1 MKPVRERRTAMRAD
15 LLSAFTDWLLT
26 YWVHA
31 TVLLTAAALLVRL
44 RILSF
49 AARDLLWKCALVGPL
64 LTATAHTLVESMPAR
79 HLDMAPAVAVAM
91 VPRPVAAAP
100 ETAGTITGEV
110 APAPESPAP
119 ARDWR
124 TELLFAWAAI
134 AGVLLLGLVA
144 RRVRLMHRIGR
155 RRQVTDARLRELLET
170 LCLAA
175 GFPHYV
181 RLTAAPGLASPV
193 ALPGREICL
202 PEAVVTDLG
211 PEQQRG
217 VLAHEL
223 AHLVRRDPLWLG
235 IAQVMERLFFLQPL
249 NWLARRELQVTAEYV
264 CDDWAA
270 HQVGTGLPLARCLLT
285 VAEWIAGAT
294 GPLPEPA
301 MAARGSH
308 LMRRVERLVRGDGIR
323 ADRGRYLGLMLGAF
337 MIAFTMAAAPAVTS
351 GTREVRAQQPKH
363 GPAGKH
369 DGQAPDS
376 SRAARVAAL
385 TVALKDSDP
394 GVRAAAAQALGRL
407 DDKSAGNALAAV
419 LNDPSPEVQEQAI
432 MALAELEDPRA
443 VPGLEKL
450 LASSD
455 ADVREQAAS
464 RLGDLDLTVAPAALL
479 NALKDLNGDVR
490 EAAANSLGN
499 IEDQKAVPALV
510 PLLNDPDKGVQEAT
524 VNALHNIG
532 GPAAMQA
539 LIGALKS
546 RDPQVR
552 RMAAEALGDKD

>member
-1 MKPVRERRTAMRAD
+1 MRAEFISV
-15 LLSAFTDWLLT
+15 LTDWLLT

-31 TVLLTAAALLVRL
+31 TVLLAAAAVLTRL
-44 RILSF
+44 RVMSF

-64 LTATAHTLVESMPAR
+64 LSATAHSVIRSMPSER
-79 HLDMAPAVAVAM
+79 LEVAPAVAVAM
-91 VPRPVAAAP
+91 
-100 ETAGTITGEV
+100 
-110 APAPESPAP
+110 APAPATIDQSPVNHAAVASELASTTPAP
-119 ARDWR
+119 RDWR
-124 TELLFAWAAI
+124 AELLVTWTGI
-134 AGVLLLGLVA
+134 ASILLLGLVA
-144 RRVRLMHRIGR
+144 RRARLMHRIGR
-155 RRQVTDARLRELLET
+155 RRQVTDARLRDMLET
-170 LCLAA
+170 LCMAA
-175 GFPHYV
+175 GYPHYV

-193 ALPGREICL
+193 ALPGREICV

-223 AHLVRRDPLWLG
+223 AHLVRRDPVWLG
-235 IAQVMERLFFLQPL
+235 VAQVMERLFFLQPL

-270 HQVGTGLPLARCLLT
+270 HQVGSGLPLARCLLT

-323 ADRGRYLGLMLGAF
+323 ADQGRRVGLALGVLLVAG
-337 MIAFTMAAAPAVTS
+337 TMAAAPAVTAGVPTS
-351 GTREVRAQQPKH
+351 RASSAKH
-363 GPAGKH
+363 APSAAQ
-369 DGQAPDS
+369 GQATDS

-385 TVALKDSDP
+385 TAALKDSDP
-394 GVRAAAAQALGRL
+394 GVRAAAAKALGRL
-407 DDKSAGNALAAV
+407 DDKSAGNALAE
-419 LNDPSPEVQEQAI
+419 LLRDPDPEVQQQAI

-443 VPGLEKL
+443 VPGLERL
-450 LASSD
+450 LTSSD
-455 ADVREQAAS
+455 ADVRQEAANK
-464 RLGDLDLTVAPAALL
+464 LGDLELTTAPPALI
-479 NALKDLNGDVR
+479 NALKDPNSDVR
-490 EAAANSLGN
+490 EAAAHSLGH

-510 PLLNDPDKGVQEAT
+510 PLLNDPDKDVQEAT

-546 RDPQVR
+546 KDPQVR

>member
-1 MKPVRERRTAMRAD
+1 MRAD
-15 LLSAFTDWLLT
+15 LLSAATGWLLT

-31 TVLLTAAALLVRL
+31 TVLLAGAALLSRM
-44 RILSF
+44 RIMSF

-64 LTATAHTLVESMPAR
+64 FTASAHSLIASMPAR
-79 HLDMAPAVAVAM
+79 HLDMAP
-91 VPRPVAAAP
+91 PAA
-100 ETAGTITGEV
+100 TAI
-110 APAPESPAP
+110 APAPAAP
-119 ARDWR
+119 AAAADYAGAEAVLDGPSAAMPATTPRDWR
-124 TELLFAWAAI
+124 SELLLAWAAI
-134 AGVLLLGLVA
+134 AAVLLLGLFV
-144 RRVRLMHRIGR
+144 RRVRLMQRIGR
-155 RRQVTDARLRELLET
+155 RHQVVDAGLRDLLET

-175 GFPHYV
+175 GYPHYV

-202 PEAVVTDLG
+202 PQAIVSNLG
-211 PEQQRG
+211 REQQRG

-323 ADRGRYLGLMLGAF
+323 ADRGRYLGLALGALL
-337 MIAFTMAAAPAVTS
+337 IVGTVAAAPAVSTARPAARTLSAKNDES
-351 GTREVRAQQPKH
+351 GRHQRQDA
-363 GPAGKH
+363 
-369 DGQAPDS
+369 DS
-376 SRAARVAAL
+376 TRAARVAAL
-385 TVALKDSDP
+385 VSALKDSDP
-394 GVRAAAAQALGRL
+394 GVRAAAAEALGRL
-407 DDKSAGNALAAV
+407 DDKSAGNALAGL
-419 LNDPSPEVQEQAI
+419 LNDPSPEVQEHAV

-455 ADVREQAAS
+455 ADTRQQAAS
-464 RLGDLDLTVAPAALL
+464 RLGDLDLTVAPASLI
-479 NALKDLNGDVR
+479 NALKDPNADVR

-499 IEDQKAVPALV
+499 IEDQKSVPALV
-510 PLLNDPDKGVQEAT
+510 PLLNDPDKDVQEAT

-532 GPAAMQA
+532 GPVAMQA

-546 RDPQVR
+546 KDPQVR
-552 RMAAEALGDKD
+552 RMAAQALGDKD

>member
-1 MKPVRERRTAMRAD
+1 MRAD
-15 LLSAFTDWLLT
+15 FISGLTDWLLT

-31 TVLLTAAALLVRL
+31 TVLLAAAAVLSRVRL
-44 RILSF
+44 MSF

-64 LTATAHTLVESMPAR
+64 LTATAHSFVASIPAR
-79 HLDMAPAVAVAM
+79 QLDIAPAIAVAMAPA
-91 VPRPVAAAP
+91 PAA
-100 ETAGTITGEV
+100 AGTIAV
-110 APAPESPAP
+110 VAAPAQVRGGASVTP
-119 ARDWR
+119 RDWR
-124 TELLFAWAAI
+124 AEFLMAWAGI
-134 AGVLLLGLVA
+134 AGILLLGLVG
-144 RRVRLMHRIGR
+144 RRVRLMRRIGR
-155 RRQVTDARLRELLET
+155 RRRVTDEGLRDLLET

-175 GFPHYV
+175 GYPHYV

-211 PEQQRG
+211 QEQQRG

-223 AHLVRRDPLWLG
+223 AHLVRRDPCWLG
-235 IAQVMERLFFLQPL
+235 AAQVMERLFFLQPL

-270 HQVGTGLPLARCLLT
+270 HQVGSGLPLARCLLT

-308 LMRRVERLVRGDGIR
+308 LMRRVERLVRGDSVR
-323 ADRGRYLGLMLGAF
+323 ADRGRRMGLALGAL
-337 MIAFTMAAAPAVTS
+337 MVAGTMVAAPAVTA
-351 GTREVRAQQPKH
+351 GVPATRLAPLNH
-363 GPAGKH
+363 LSSGKH
-369 DGQAPDS
+369 ERQVSDS

-385 TVALKDSDP
+385 TAALKDSDP

-407 DDKSAGNALAAV
+407 DDKSAGNALAE
-419 LNDPSPEVQEQAI
+419 LLRDPDSEVQQQAI

-450 LASSD
+450 LSNSD
-455 ADVREQAAS
+455 ADVRQQAAG
-464 RLGDLDLTVAPAALL
+464 RLGNLELTVAPAALL
-479 NALKDLNGDVR
+479 NALKDPNSDVR
-490 EAAANSLGN
+490 ESAANSLGN

-532 GPAAMQA
+532 GPLAMQA

>member
-1 MKPVRERRTAMRAD
+1 MRAD
-15 LLSAFTDWLLT
+15 LISALTDWLLT

-31 TVLLTAAALLVRL
+31 TVLLAAAAALARL
-44 RILSF
+44 RVLSF

-64 LTATAHTLVESMPAR
+64 FSATAHSLVVSLPSERLSV
-79 HLDMAPAVAVAM
+79 APM
-91 VPRPVAAAP
+91 VAAA
-100 ETAGTITGEV
+100 AD
-110 APAPESPAP
+110 PAPVAVERAVVGADAARSVGAP
-119 ARDWR
+119 LIGTPRDWR
-124 TELLFAWAAI
+124 GEFLVAWAGIAAVLLF
-134 AGVLLLGLVA
+134 GLAA
-144 RRVRLMHRIGR
+144 RRARLMHRIGR
-155 RRQVTDARLRELLET
+155 RRQVGDAQLRDLLET

-175 GFPHYV
+175 GYPHYV

-202 PEAVVTDLG
+202 PEAVVTELG
-211 PEQQRG
+211 REQQRG

-223 AHLVRRDPLWLG
+223 AHVVRRDPLWLG
-235 IAQVMERLFFLQPL
+235 VAQVMERLFFLQPL

-270 HQVGTGLPLARCLLT
+270 HQVGSGLPLARCLLT

-301 MAARGSH
+301 MASRGSH

-323 ADRGRYLGLMLGAF
+323 ADHGRRIGFALGAL
-337 MIAFTMAAAPAVTS
+337 MVAATMVAAPAVTA
-351 GTREVRAQQPKH
+351 GVPATRLAPVKH
-363 GPAGKH
+363 LSAGKH
-369 DGQAPDS
+369 ERQSSDS

-385 TVALKDSDP
+385 VAALKDSDP

-407 DDKSAGNALAAV
+407 DDKSAGNALAE
-419 LNDPSPEVQEQAI
+419 LLRDPDPEVQEQAI

-450 LASSD
+450 LTSGD
-455 ADVREQAAS
+455 AEVRQEAAN
-464 RLGDLDLTVAPAALL
+464 RLGNVDLATAPAALI
-479 NALKDLNGDVR
+479 NALKDPNSEVR
-490 EAAANSLGN
+490 QAAANSLGN
-499 IEDQKAVPALV
+499 IDDQKAVPALV
-510 PLLNDPDKGVQEAT
+510 PLLNDPDKDVQEAT

-546 RDPQVR
+546 KDPQVR
-552 RMAAEALGDKD
+552 RMAAEALGDRD

>member
-1 MKPVRERRTAMRAD
+1 MRAD
-15 LLSAFTDWLLT
+15 LLSALTGWLLT

-31 TVLLTAAALLVRL
+31 TVLLAAAALLTRL
-44 RILSF
+44 RIISF
-49 AARDLLWKCALVGPL
+49 AGRDLLWKCALVGPL
-64 LTATAHTLVESMPAR
+64 FTATAHSLIASMPAR
-79 HLDMAPAVAVAM
+79 HLDMTPASAVA
-91 VPRPVAAAP
+91 
-100 ETAGTITGEV
+100 IT
-110 APAPESPAP
+110 PSPAP
-119 ARDWR
+119 ASVGVSGPEALVEEPTATTPAAPPRDWR
-124 TELLFAWAAI
+124 SELLLAWVAI
-134 AGVLLLGLVA
+134 AAVLLLGLLA
-144 RRVRLMHRIGR
+144 RRVRLMQRIGHR
-155 RRQVTDARLRELLET
+155 HQVTDPGLRDLLET

-175 GFPHYV
+175 GYPHYV

-202 PEAVVTDLG
+202 PQAIVTDLG
-211 PEQQRG
+211 REQQRG

-270 HQVGTGLPLARCLLT
+270 HQVGSGLPLARCLLT

-308 LMRRVERLVRGDGIR
+308 LMRRVERLVRGDGVR
-323 ADRGRYLGLMLGAF
+323 ADGGRYLGLSLGALL
-337 MIAFTMAAAPAVTS
+337 IVGTVAAAPAVNTAPA
-351 GTREVRAQQPKH
+351 VRVLSAKH
-363 GPAGKH
+363 QVPDERQRQGS
-369 DGQAPDS
+369 DS

-385 TVALKDSDP
+385 VTALKDTDP
-394 GVRAAAAQALGRL
+394 GVRAAAAEALGRL
-407 DDKSAGNALAAV
+407 DDKSAANALAGL
-419 LNDPSPEVQEQAI
+419 LNDPSPEVQEHAV

-450 LASSD
+450 LTNPD
-455 ADVREQAAS
+455 ADTRAQAAS
-464 RLGDLDLTVAPAALL
+464 RLGDMGLTTAPASLI
-479 NALKDLNGDVR
+479 NALKDPNADVR
-490 EAAANSLGN
+490 ESAANSLGN
-499 IEDQKAVPALV
+499 IEDQKSVPALI
-510 PLLNDPDKGVQEAT
+510 PLLNDPDKDVQEAT

-546 RDPQVR
+546 KDPQVR

>member
-1 MKPVRERRTAMRAD
+1 MRAD
-15 LLSAFTDWLLT
+15 LVPALTDWLLT

-31 TVLLTAAALLVRL
+31 TVLLTAAALLGRL
-44 RILSF
+44 RVMSF
-49 AARDLLWKCALVGPL
+49 AARDLLWKCALAGPL
-64 LTATAHTLVESMPAR
+64 LTATAHSLVGSMPAR
-79 HLDMAPAVAVAM
+79 RLDVAPAVAVAM
-91 VPRPVAAAP
+91 
-100 ETAGTITGEV
+100 
-110 APAPESPAP
+110 APAPPAAVATP
-119 ARDWR
+119 LGDDVVPVERARRNAAPTPRDWR
-124 TELLFAWAAI
+124 AEFLVVWASV
-134 AGVLLLGLVA
+134 AGALLLGLLA
-144 RRVRLMHRIGR
+144 RRARLMQRIGR
-155 RRQVTDARLRELLET
+155 RHQVTDARLRDLLET
-170 LCLAA
+170 LCLAS
-175 GFPHYV
+175 GYPHYV
-181 RLTAAPGLASPV
+181 RLTAASGLASPV

-202 PEAVVTDLG
+202 PEAVVTELG

-235 IAQVMERLFFLQPL
+235 VAQVMERLFFLQPL

-264 CDDWAA
+264 CDDWAT
-270 HQVGTGLPLARCLLT
+270 HQVGSGLPLARCLLT

-323 ADRGRYLGLMLGAF
+323 ADRGRYLGLALGAVL
-337 MIAFTMAAAPAVTS
+337 IVGTVAAAPAVNT
-351 GTREVRAQQPKH
+351 GAPAPGPLAKLEPLNKH
-363 GPAGKH
+363 ERQGS
-369 DGQAPDS
+369 DS

-385 TVALKDSDP
+385 VTALKDTDP
-394 GVRAAAAQALGRL
+394 GVRAAAADALGRL
-407 DDKSAGNALAAV
+407 DDKSAGSALAA
-419 LNDPSPEVQEQAI
+419 LLSDPSPEVQEKAI

-455 ADVREQAAS
+455 SDTREQAAS
-464 RLGDLDLTVAPAALL
+464 RLGDLELTTAPAALI
-479 NALKDLNGDVR
+479 NALKDPSADVR

-499 IEDQKAVPALV
+499 IEDQKSVPALV
-510 PLLNDPDKGVQEAT
+510 PLLNDPAKDVQEAA

-532 GPAAMQA
+532 GQVAMQA

-546 RDPQVR
+546 NNAQVR
-552 RMAAEALGDKD
+552 RMAAEALGDRD

>member
-1 MKPVRERRTAMRAD
+1 MRAE
-15 LLSAFTDWLLT
+15 LIPGLTDWLLT

-31 TVLLTAAALLVRL
+31 TVLLAAAAVLTRL
-44 RILSF
+44 RVMSF
-49 AARDLLWKCALVGPL
+49 AGRDLLWKCALVGPL
-64 LTATAHTLVESMPAR
+64 LSATAHSFVRSMPSER
-79 HLDMAPAVAVAM
+79 L
-91 VPRPVAAAP
+91 
-100 ETAGTITGEV
+100 EV
-110 APAPESPAP
+110 APVVATAMSPAP
-119 ARDWR
+119 AAIGVAVSDVEQVAPEPVSTVTSSRDWR
-124 TELLFAWAAI
+124 TEFLLAWAGI
-134 AGVLLLGLVA
+134 AGILLLGLLV
-144 RRVRLMHRIGR
+144 RRARLMHRIGH
-155 RRQVTDARLRELLET
+155 RRQVTDPRLRDLLET

-175 GFPHYV
+175 GYPHYV
-181 RLTAAPGLASPV
+181 RLTSSAGLASPV

-202 PEAVVTDLG
+202 PEAIVAGLG

-235 IAQVMERLFFLQPL
+235 VAQVMERLFFLQPL

-270 HQVGTGLPLARCLLT
+270 HQVGSGLPLARCLLT

-323 ADRGRYLGLMLGAF
+323 ADRGRYVGLALGVLMVAG
-337 MIAFTMAAAPAVTS
+337 TMAAAPAVTS
-351 GTREVRAQQPKH
+351 GA
-363 GPAGKH
+363 PASRGAVKYTSSGKH
-369 DGQAPDS
+369 QQQASDS
-376 SRAARVAAL
+376 TRAARVAAL
-385 TVALKDSDP
+385 TAALKDSDP

-407 DDKSAGNALAAV
+407 DDKSAGNALAE
-419 LNDPSPEVQEQAI
+419 LLRDPDPEVQQQAI

-443 VPGLEKL
+443 VPGLERL
-450 LASSD
+450 LTSGD
-455 ADVREQAAS
+455 ADVRQEAANK
-464 RLGDLDLTVAPAALL
+464 LGDLELTTAPASLI
-479 NALKDLNGDVR
+479 NALKDPNADVR
-490 EAAANSLGN
+490 QAAANSLGN
-499 IEDQKAVPALV
+499 IDDQKAVPALI
-510 PLLNDPDKGVQEAT
+510 PLLSDPDKDVQEAT

-532 GPAAMQA
+532 GPQAMQA

-546 RDPQVR
+546 KDPQVR

>member
-1 MKPVRERRTAMRAD
+1 MRAD
-15 LLSAFTDWLLT
+15 LLSAVSGWLLT
-26 YWVHA
+26 YWVHS
-31 TVLLTAAALLVRL
+31 TVLLAAAALLARL
-44 RILSF
+44 RSISF
-49 AARDLLWKCALVGPL
+49 AGRDLLWKCALVGPL
-64 LTATAHTLVESMPAR
+64 FTATAHSLITSMPAR
-79 HLDMAPAVAVAM
+79 HLDMAPAAAI
-91 VPRPVAAAP
+91 AAAP
-100 ETAGTITGEV
+100 
-110 APAPESPAP
+110 APAAVAFEAADAGSPVEEPRVTVPAAP
-119 ARDWR
+119 RDWR
-124 TELLFAWAAI
+124 SELLLAWGGIAA
-134 AGVLLLGLVA
+134 VLLLGLVA
-144 RRVRLMHRIGR
+144 RRVRLMQRIGR
-155 RRQVTDARLRELLET
+155 RHQVTDARPRDLLET

-175 GFPHYV
+175 GYPHYV

-202 PEAVVTDLG
+202 PQAVVTDLG
-211 PEQQRG
+211 MEQQRG

-223 AHLVRRDPLWLG
+223 AHIVRQDPLWLG

-270 HQVGTGLPLARCLLT
+270 RHVGSGIPLARCLLT

-323 ADRGRYLGLMLGAF
+323 ADRGRYLGLALGVVL
-337 MIAFTMAAAPAVTS
+337 IVGTVAAAPAVNT
-351 GTREVRAQQPKH
+351 GA
-363 GPAGKH
+363 PALRSLPRLESLDRQERQGS
-369 DGQAPDS
+369 DS

-385 TVALKDSDP
+385 VAALKDTDP
-394 GVRAAAAQALGRL
+394 GVRAAAAEALGRL
-407 DDKSAGNALAAV
+407 DDKSAGNALAGL

-450 LASSD
+450 LTSTD
-455 ADVREQAAS
+455 ADTREQAAS
-464 RLGDLDLTVAPAALL
+464 RLGDLDLTAAPASLI
-479 NALKDLNGDVR
+479 NALKDSNADVR

-499 IEDQKAVPALV
+499 IEDQKSVPALI
-510 PLLNDPDKGVQEAT
+510 PLLNDPDKDVQEAT

-532 GPAAMQA
+532 GPAAMEA

-546 RDPQVR
+546 KDPQVR

>member
-1 MKPVRERRTAMRAD
+1 MTP
-15 LLSAFTDWLLT
+15 
-26 YWVHA
+26 
-31 TVLLTAAALLVRL
+31 
-44 RILSF
+44 
-49 AARDLLWKCALVGPL
+49 P
-64 LTATAHTLVESMPAR
+64 
-79 HLDMAPAVAVAM
+79 PAVAT
-91 VPRPVAAAP
+91 PGNAAAP
-100 ETAGTITGEV
+100 RSDL
-110 APAPESPAP
+110 PAATDPRAP

-124 TELLFAWAAI
+124 AELLFAWAAI
-134 AGVLLLGLVA
+134 AGVLLLGLLA
-144 RRVRLMHRIGR
+144 RRVRLMQRIGR
-155 RRQVTDARLRELLET
+155 RRQVTDARLRDLLET

-202 PEAVVTDLG
+202 PEAVVTGLG

-223 AHLVRRDPLWLG
+223 AHLVRHDPLWLG

-323 ADRGRYLGLMLGAF
+323 ADRGRYLGLVLDMF
-337 MIAFTMAAAPAVTS
+337 MIAGTMAAAPAVTS
-351 GTREVRAQQPKH
+351 GAREVRAQQPKH
-363 GPAGKH
+363 ESSSKREA
-369 DGQAPDS
+369 QATDS

-407 DDKSAGNALAAV
+407 DDKSAGNALAAA
-419 LNDPSPEVQEQAI
+419 LNDPSPEVQEQVV

-450 LASSD
+450 LTSTD

-464 RLGDLDLTVAPAALL
+464 RLGDLDLTVAPPALL
-479 NALKDLNGDVR
+479 NALKDSNGDVR

-499 IEDQKAVPALV
+499 IQDQKAVPALV
-510 PLLNDPDKGVQEAT
+510 PLLNDPDKDVQEAT

-532 GPAAMQA
+532 GPEAMQA

-546 RDPQVR
+546 RDPKVR
-552 RMAAEALGDKD
+552 RMAAEALGDRD

>member
-1 MKPVRERRTAMRAD
+1 MRAD
-15 LLSAFTDWLLT
+15 LVPALTDWLLT

-31 TVLLTAAALLVRL
+31 TVLLAAAALLVRL

-49 AARDLLWKCALVGPL
+49 VARDLLWKCALVGPL
-64 LTATAHTLVESMPAR
+64 LTATAHSLVESMPAR
-79 HLDMAPAVAVAM
+79 HLDVAPAVAVAM
-91 VPRPVAAAP
+91 APPLVAAAP
-100 ETAGTITGEV
+100 DRTVTTTRDV

-134 AGVLLLGLVA
+134 ASVLLLGLVA

-202 PEAVVTDLG
+202 PEAVLTDLG

-235 IAQVMERLFFLQPL
+235 IAQVMERVFFLQPL

-270 HQVGTGLPLARCLLT
+270 HQVGSGLPLARCLLT

-308 LMRRVERLVRGDGIR
+308 LMRRVERLVRGEGVR
-323 ADRGRYLGLMLGAF
+323 ADRGQRVGLALGAL
-337 MIAFTMAAAPAVTS
+337 MIAGTMLVAPAVTA
-351 GTREVRAQQPKH
+351 GAQSPSRLVPVK
-363 GPAGKH
+363 ALSSGKH
-369 DGQAPDS
+369 EPQAQGSDS

-385 TVALKDSDP
+385 VAALKDSDP

-407 DDKSAGNALAAV
+407 DDKSAGNALAE
-419 LNDPSPEVQEQAI
+419 LLRDPDPSVQRQAI
-432 MALAELEDPRA
+432 LSLAELEDPRA

-450 LASSD
+450 LNSPDADTRDEAASQLGDMELAVAPASLIAALKDPD
-455 ADVREQAAS
+455 ADVRASAAH
-464 RLGDLDLTVAPAALL
+464 
-479 NALKDLNGDVR
+479 
-490 EAAANSLGN
+490 SLGN
-499 IEDQKAVPALV
+499 IEDQKSVPAIV
-510 PLLNDPDKGVQEAT
+510 PLLNDPDKDVQEAA
-524 VNALHNIG
+524 VDALQNIG

-546 RDPQVR
+546 KDPQVR
-552 RMAAEALGDKD
+552 RKAAEALGDRD

>member
-1 MKPVRERRTAMRAD
+1 MRAD
-15 LLSAFTDWLLT
+15 LLPSLTDWLLT

-31 TVLLTAAALLVRL
+31 TVLLAAAALLSRL
-44 RILSF
+44 RIMSF

-64 LTATAHTLVESMPAR
+64 LTATAHTFIGTMPAR
-79 HLDMAPAVAVAM
+79 HLDVAPAVAA
-91 VPRPVAAAP
+91 RPVAAPAAVI
-100 ETAGTITGEV
+100 AGRNADSEA
-110 APAPESPAP
+110 APASAVAAP
-119 ARDWR
+119 AASRDWR
-124 TELLFAWAAI
+124 AELLIAWAAI
-134 AGVLLLGLVA
+134 AGVLLLGLFA

-155 RRQVTDARLRELLET
+155 RRQVVDARLRELLET

-175 GFPHYV
+175 GYPHYV

-308 LMRRVERLVRGDGIR
+308 LMRRVERLVRGDGVR
-323 ADRGRYLGLMLGAF
+323 ADRGRYLGLVLGAF
-337 MIAFTMAAAPAVTS
+337 MVAGTMAAAPAVTS
-351 GTREVRAQQPKH
+351 GRHDMRAQNTLRSLPYSQKEE
-363 GPAGKH
+363 
-369 DGQAPDS
+369 DEVSDS

-385 TVALKDSDP
+385 VTALKDNDAS
-394 GVRAAAAQALGRL
+394 VRAAAAEALGRL
-407 DDKSAGNALAAV
+407 DDKSAGNALAGL
-419 LNDPSPEVQEQAI
+419 LNDPSPEVQEKAI
-432 MALAELEDPRA
+432 MSLAELEDPRA

-450 LASSD
+450 LASPD
-455 ADVREQAAS
+455 ADIRQQAAG
-464 RLGDLDLTVAPAALL
+464 RLGDVGLTVAPAALV
-479 NALKDLNGDVR
+479 NALKDPNADVR
-490 EAAANSLGN
+490 ESAANSLGS
-499 IEDQKAVPALV
+499 IDDQKVVPALV
-510 PLLNDPDKGVQEAT
+510 PLLNDPDKDVQEAT
-524 VNALHNIG
+524 VNALHSIG
-532 GPAAMQA
+532 GPVAMQA

-546 RDPQVR
+546 SDPKVR
-552 RMAAEALGDKD
+552 RMAAEALGDRD